1 MALAD
6 DAVVTM
12 VRALGR
18 HETLQVRRHDGQ
30 AIDAELVGWDPA
42 TSLAVLR
49 APGWASRRRRR
60 RTATPRVGAMAVAVA
75 RSWSNAVT
83 ASAGIIA
90 IIGGPLPTGRRRSI
104 EQVFRTTAPMHD
116 GFAGGAFV
124 GASGSVLGITTAA
137 AIRGFGV
144 VIPAPIAWR
153 AASEVLKHGRPRRG
167 YLGIAGQPVEL
178 AERQRGGHDRSRGV
192 LIVGLTPGGPAEAG
206 GVMVGDILIAFDGQP
221 VSSPEDLLDLLTA
234 DRVGRQVPAAFV
246 RGGQPL
252 TSTWRSRS
260 GPRRRMDVLLVGTV
274 ADRARLRAILPD
286 SVHIVA
292 ETATL
297 EDARA
302 DDHGVDAW
310 IVSPTP
316 RRRHAE
322 NGDPIET
329 LTPREHEVLDLLAE
343 GFPNKEIAR
352 RLGISD
358 QTAKFHVA
366 SICGKLGASNR
377 TEAVRIA
384 LRHGL
389 VAIRPRTEGPETKD

>member
-1 MALAD
+1 
-6 DAVVTM
+6 
-12 VRALGR
+12 
-18 HETLQVRRHDGQ
+18 
-30 AIDAELVGWDPA
+30 
-42 TSLAVLR
+42 
-49 APGWASRRRRR
+49 
-60 RTATPRVGAMAVAVA
+60 
-75 RSWSNAVT
+75 
-83 ASAGIIA
+83 
-90 IIGGPLPTGRRRSI
+90 
-104 EQVFRTTAPMHD
+104 
-116 GFAGGAFV
+116 
-124 GASGSVLGITTAA
+124 
-137 AIRGFGV
+137 
-144 VIPAPIAWR
+144 
-153 AASEVLKHGRPRRG
+153 
-167 YLGIAGQPVEL
+167 
-178 AERQRGGHDRSRGV
+178 
-192 LIVGLTPGGPAEAG
+192 
-206 GVMVGDILIAFDGQP
+206 
-221 VSSPEDLLDLLTA
+221 
-234 DRVGRQVPAAFV
+234 
-246 RGGQPL
+246 
-252 TSTWRSRS
+252 
-260 GPRRRMDVLLVGTV
+260 MDVLLVGTA

-286 SVHIVA
+286 AVHIVA

-389 VAIRPRTEGPETKD
+389 VAI